1 MTAETRLASL
11 PMYCEDEVRPAT
23 ERWWAGLARHLR
35 ECGVE
40 GVPETL
46 TWPDDYQG
54 HWRSPGLLFSQ
65 TCGYPYVNVLGSAVK
80 LIATPSYDAPGCE
93 RAGYGAHVIVRES
106 AEAQSVRDLRGCRLA
121 VNGMTSYSGYHV
133 WRNILPAGDDVRS
146 FFGEI
151 VASGSHRAS
160 ICLVAAGE
168 AGACAVDCVTHALL
182 SDQVPETLRGTRILT
197 SSPTAPALPYVTAAA
212 TPDEEIAKMRE
223 GLRAAIADP
232 SLAPARRELRLTG
245 ASVLTDDD
253 YRNAFKDMREST

>member
-1 MTAETRLASL
+1 MTASTRLASL

-35 ECGVE
+35 DRGVE

-93 RAGYGAHVIVRES
+93 PARYGAHVIVGMDS
-106 AEAQSVRDLRGCRLA
+106 SAQSVTDLRGSRLA
-121 VNGMTSYSGYHV
+121 ANGTGSYSGYHV
-133 WRNILPAGDDVRS
+133 WRRMLPAGDDPPS

-160 ICLVAAGE
+160 IRLVAAGE
-168 AGACAVDCVTHALL
+168 ADACAVDCVTHALV
-182 SDQVPETLRGTRILT
+182 SDRAADELRGTRILA
-197 SSPTAPALPYVTAAA
+197 SSPTAPAMPYVTGAG
-212 TPDEEIAKMRE
+212 TPDEDIAKMRE
-223 GLRAAIADP
+223 GLLAAIADP
-232 SLAPARRELRLTG
+232 ALAAERDVLHLTG
-245 ASVLTDDD
+245 ASVLTDEE
-253 YRNAFKDMREST
+253 YRSAFAD

>member
-35 ECGVE
+35 DQGVRD
-40 GVPETL
+40 VPDAL

-54 HWRSPGLLFSQ
+54 HWRAPGLLFSQ
-65 TCGYPYVNVLGSAVK
+65 TCGYPYVNVLGSAVR

-93 RAGYGAHVIVRES
+93 RARYGAHVIVGDDAGAKS
-106 AEAQSVRDLRGCRLA
+106 IAALRGSRLA
-121 VNGMTSYSGYHV
+121 ANGTGSYSGYHV
-133 WRNILPAGDDVRS
+133 WRRMLPAGDDPPS

-151 VASGSHRAS
+151 VTSGSHRAS
-160 ICLVAAGE
+160 IRCVAAGE
-168 AGACAVDCVTHALL
+168 ADACAVDCVTHALL
-182 SDQVPETLRGTRILT
+182 SDQAGDELRGTRILA
-197 SSPTAPALPYVTAAA
+197 SSPTAPAMPFVTSAG
-212 TPDEEIAKMRE
+212 TSDEDITKMRE

-245 ASVLTDDD
+245 ASVLTDEE
-253 YRNAFKDMREST
+253 YRNAFAD

>member
-46 TWPDDYQG
+46 TWPDDYHR
-54 HWRSPGLLFSQ
+54 HWRSQGLLFSQ
-65 TCGYPYVNVLGSAVK
+65 TCGYPYVNVLGPAVR
-80 LIATPSYDAPGCE
+80 LVATPCYDAPGCE
-93 RAGYGAHVIVRES
+93 GPTYGAHVIVRES
-106 AEAQSVRDLRGCRLA
+106 VSARSVAALRGSRLA
-121 VNGMTSYSGYHV
+121 ANGTGSYSGYHV
-133 WRNILPAGDDVRS
+133 WRSMLPAGDDPPS

-160 ICLVAAGE
+160 IRCVAAGE
-168 AGACAVDCVTHALL
+168 ADACAVDCVTHALL
-182 SDQVPETLRGTRILT
+182 SDQAPETLRGTRILT

-232 SLAPARRELRLTG
+232 SLAPARKELRLTG
-245 ASVLTDDD
+245 ASVLTDED
-253 YRNAFKDMREST
+253 YRNAFRD